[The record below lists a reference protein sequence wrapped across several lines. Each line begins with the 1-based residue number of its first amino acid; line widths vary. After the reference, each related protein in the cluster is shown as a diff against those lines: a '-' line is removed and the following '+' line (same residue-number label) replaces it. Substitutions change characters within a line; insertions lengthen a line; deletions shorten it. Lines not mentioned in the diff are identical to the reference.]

1 MAFLKVIEDRINNGD
16 LQKTMMDVQLSQSS
30 KFKSHEEQLADEAF
44 RKNRDKLR
52 ELQQILG
59 KITSLRNGRGGDLF
73 FRGLAKSFQA

>member
-1 MAFLKVIEDRINNGD
+1 
-16 LQKTMMDVQLSQSS
+16 MDDQLSHGT

-52 ELQQILG
+52 ELQLNLG
-59 KITSLRNGRGGDLF
+59 KIKSLRNGRGCNLF